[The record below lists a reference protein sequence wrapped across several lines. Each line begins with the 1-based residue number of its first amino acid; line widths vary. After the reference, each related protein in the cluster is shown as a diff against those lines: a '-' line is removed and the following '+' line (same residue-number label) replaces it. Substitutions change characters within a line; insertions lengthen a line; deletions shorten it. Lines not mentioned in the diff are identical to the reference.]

1 MLARSQLSGFGKSEG
16 TLIGFWESE
25 STLGLRCCL
34 LIRSQLPWDAPGD
47 KWNCSFR
54 TSSSLQLVI
63 VCWKCI
69 VESAAAEHSGVGCLG
84 VFQKPSLSKLAYK
97 LLWLLNCHVLCGLP
111 QKGAIDHT
119 GHGATLTSRCGS
131 AFPRQISDARA
142 VQLVTADMI
151 AEASRSL
158 SAASASM
165 AAHSNRFCFVSGRRQ
180 IA

>member
-25 STLGLRCCL
+25 STLGLNCCL
-34 LIRSQLPWDAPGD
+34 LIRSQLPGDAPGD

-69 VESAAAEHSGVGCLG
+69 VESAAAAHSGVGCLG

-111 QKGAIDHT
+111 HRGAIRPYRAWSD
-119 GHGATLTSRCGS
+119 SYVEVWFSFSS
-131 AFPRQISDARA
+131 ADLRR
-142 VQLVTADMI
+142 
-151 AEASRSL
+151 SRS
-158 SAASASM
+158 SAS
-165 AAHSNRFCFVSGRRQ
+165 HS
-180 IA
+180 